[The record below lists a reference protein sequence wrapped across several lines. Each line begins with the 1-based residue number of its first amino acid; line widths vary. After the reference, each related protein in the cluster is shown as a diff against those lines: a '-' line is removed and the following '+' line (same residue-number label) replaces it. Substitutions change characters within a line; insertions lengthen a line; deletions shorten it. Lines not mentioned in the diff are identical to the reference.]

1 MTMLSVDIDE
11 YILPSERRI
20 LRVRG
25 HWALLVKDI
34 SESALAMIVLIVLDT
49 YLPDSAVI
57 DTLTWYGGLVVCVRL
72 SILVADWWIER
83 IVITDKRVMM
93 STGII
98 THRVAMM
105 PLRKVTDLTFQQS
118 VIGRTLGYG
127 TMVLESAGQIQGLNR
142 IEYMPQPDE
151 VYEALTEMIFGD
163 KKQTR
168 SHWLPKPRR

>member
-1 MTMLSVDIDE
+1 MIALDIDD
-11 YILPSERRI
+11 YILPTERRI

-34 SESALAMIVLIVLDT
+34 LESALAMALLMAADA
-49 YLPDSAVI
+49 YLPSSQVI
-57 DTLTWYGGLVVCVRL
+57 DTLTWYAGLVVTLRL
-72 SILVADWWIER
+72 TILVLDWWIER

-105 PLRKVTDLTFQQS
+105 PLRKVTDLTFQQT

-127 TMVLESAGQIQGLNR
+127 TMVVESAGQIQGLNR

-151 VYEALTEMIFGD
+151 IYEALTEMIFGE

-168 SHWLPKPRR
+168 SHLLPKPRR

>member
-1 MTMLSVDIDE
+1 MIALDIDD
-11 YILPSERRI
+11 YILPTERRI

-34 SESALAMIVLIVLDT
+34 LESALAMALLMAVDS
-49 YLPDSAVI
+49 YLPSSQVI
-57 DTLTWYGGLVVCVRL
+57 DTLTWYAGLVVVLRL
-72 SILVADWWIER
+72 TILILDWWIER

-105 PLRKVTDLTFQQS
+105 PLRKVTDLTFQQT

-127 TMVLESAGQIQGLNR
+127 TMVVESAGQIQGLNR

-151 VYEALTEMIFGD
+151 IYEALTEMIFGE

-168 SHWLPKPRR
+168 SHLLPKPRR

>member
-1 MTMLSVDIDE
+1 MIALDIDD
-11 YILPSERRI
+11 YILPTERRI

-34 SESALAMIVLIVLDT
+34 LESALAMALLMAVDA
-49 YLPDSAVI
+49 YLPSSQVI
-57 DTLTWYGGLVVCVRL
+57 DTLTWYAGLVVVLRL
-72 SILVADWWIER
+72 TILVLDWWIER

-105 PLRKVTDLTFQQS
+105 PLRKVTDLTFQQT

-127 TMVLESAGQIQGLNR
+127 TMVVESAGQIQGLNR

-151 VYEALTEMIFGD
+151 IYEALTEMIFGE

-168 SHWLPKPRR
+168 SHLLPKPRR

>member
-1 MTMLSVDIDE
+1 MIAPLDIDD
-11 YILPSERRI
+11 YILPTERRI

-34 SESALAMIVLIVLDT
+34 LESALAMALLMTLDA
-49 YLPDSAVI
+49 YLPSSQVI
-57 DTLTWYGGLVVCVRL
+57 DTLTWYAGLVVVLRL
-72 SILVADWWIER
+72 TILILDWWIER

-127 TMVLESAGQIQGLNR
+127 TMVVESAGQIQGLNR

-151 VYEALTEMIFGD
+151 IYEALTEMIFGD

-168 SHWLPKPRR
+168 SHLLPKPRR

>member
-1 MTMLSVDIDE
+1 
-11 YILPSERRI
+11 
-20 LRVRG
+20 
-25 HWALLVKDI
+25 LVKDI
-34 SESALAMIVLIVLDT
+34 LESALAMALLMAVDA
-49 YLPDSAVI
+49 YLPSSQVI
-57 DTLTWYGGLVVCVRL
+57 DTLTWYAGLVVTLRL
-72 SILVADWWIER
+72 TILVLDWWIER

-105 PLRKVTDLTFQQS
+105 PLRKVTDLTFQQT

-127 TMVLESAGQIQGLNR
+127 TMVVESAGQIQGLNR

-151 VYEALTEMIFGD
+151 IYEALTEMIFGE

-168 SHWLPKPRR
+168 SHLLPKPRR

>member
-1 MTMLSVDIDE
+1 MIALEIDD
-11 YILPSERRI
+11 YILPTERRI

-25 HWALLVKDI
+25 HWALLVKDFL
-34 SESALAMIVLIVLDT
+34 ESALAMALLMAVDA
-49 YLPDSAVI
+49 YLPSSQVI
-57 DTLTWYGGLVVCVRL
+57 DTLTWYAGLVIVLRL
-72 SILVADWWIER
+72 TILVLDWWIER

-105 PLRKVTDLTFQQS
+105 PLRKVTDLTFQQT

-127 TMVLESAGQIQGLNR
+127 TMVVESAGQIQGLNR

-151 VYEALTEMIFGD
+151 IYEALTEMIFGE

-168 SHWLPKPRR
+168 SHLLPKPRR

>member
-1 MTMLSVDIDE
+1 MIALDIDD
-11 YILPSERRI
+11 YILPTERRI

-34 SESALAMIVLIVLDT
+34 LESALAMALLMAVDA
-49 YLPDSAVI
+49 YLPSSQVI
-57 DTLTWYGGLVVCVRL
+57 DTLTWYAGLVVTLRL
-72 SILVADWWIER
+72 TILVLDWWIER

-105 PLRKVTDLTFQQS
+105 PLRKVTDLTFQQT

-127 TMVLESAGQIQGLNR
+127 TMVVESAGQIQGLNR

-151 VYEALTEMIFGD
+151 IYEALTEMIFGE

-168 SHWLPKPRR
+168 SHLLPKPRR

>member
-1 MTMLSVDIDE
+1 MIALDIDD
-11 YILPSERRI
+11 YILPTERRI

-25 HWALLVKDI
+25 HWAVLVKDVL
-34 SESALAMIVLIVLDT
+34 ESVLAMALLVAVDA
-49 YLPDSAVI
+49 YLPSSQVI
-57 DTLTWYGGLVVCVRL
+57 DTLTWYAGLVVVLRL
-72 SILVADWWIER
+72 TILVLDWWIER

-105 PLRKVTDLTFQQS
+105 PLRKVTDLTFQQT

-127 TMVLESAGQIQGLNR
+127 TMVVESAGQIQGLNR

-151 VYEALTEMIFGD
+151 IYEALTEMIFGE

-168 SHWLPKPRR
+168 SHLLPKPRR

>member
-1 MTMLSVDIDE
+1 MIALDIDD
-11 YILPSERRI
+11 YILPTERRI

-34 SESALAMIVLIVLDT
+34 LESALAMALLMAVDA
-49 YLPDSAVI
+49 YLPSSQVI
-57 DTLTWYGGLVVCVRL
+57 DTLTWYAGLVVTLRL
-72 SILVADWWIER
+72 TILVLDWWIER

-105 PLRKVTDLTFQQS
+105 PLRKVTDLTFQQT

-127 TMVLESAGQIQGLNR
+127 TMVVESA
-142 IEYMPQPDE
+142 
-151 VYEALTEMIFGD
+151 
-163 KKQTR
+163 
-168 SHWLPKPRR
+168 

>member
-1 MTMLSVDIDE
+1 MIALDIDD
-11 YILPSERRI
+11 YILPTERRI

-34 SESALAMIVLIVLDT
+34 LESALAIALLMALDA
-49 YLPDSAVI
+49 YLPSSQVI
-57 DTLTWYGGLVVCVRL
+57 DTLTWYAGLVVTLRL
-72 SILVADWWIER
+72 TILVLDWWIER

-105 PLRKVTDLTFQQS
+105 PLRKVTDLTFQQT

-127 TMVLESAGQIQGLNR
+127 TMVVESAGQIQGLNR

-151 VYEALTEMIFGD
+151 IYEALTEMIFGE

-168 SHWLPKPRR
+168 SHLLPKPRR

>member
-1 MTMLSVDIDE
+1 VLAM
-11 YILPSERRI
+11 
-20 LRVRG
+20 
-25 HWALLVKDI
+25 ALLMAVDAYVP
-34 SESALAMIVLIVLDT
+34 SSQ
-49 YLPDSAVI
+49 VI
-57 DTLTWYGGLVVCVRL
+57 DTLTWYAGLVVTLRL
-72 SILVADWWIER
+72 TILVLDWWIER

-105 PLRKVTDLTFQQS
+105 PLRKVTDLTFQQT

-127 TMVLESAGQIQGLNR
+127 TMVVESAGQIQGLNR

-151 VYEALTEMIFGD
+151 IYEALTEMIFGE

-168 SHWLPKPRR
+168 SHLLPKPRR

>member
-1 MTMLSVDIDE
+1 MIALDIDD
-11 YILPSERRI
+11 YILPTERRI

-34 SESALAMIVLIVLDT
+34 LESALAMALLMAVDS
-49 YLPDSAVI
+49 YLPSSQVI
-57 DTLTWYGGLVVCVRL
+57 DTLTWYAGLVVTLRL
-72 SILVADWWIER
+72 TILVLDWWIER

-105 PLRKVTDLTFQQS
+105 PLRKVTDLTFQQT

-127 TMVLESAGQIQGLNR
+127 TMVVESAGQIQGLNR

-151 VYEALTEMIFGD
+151 IYEALTEMIFGE

-168 SHWLPKPRR
+168 SHLLPKPRR

>member
-1 MTMLSVDIDE
+1 MIALDIDD
-11 YILPSERRI
+11 YILPTERRI

-34 SESALAMIVLIVLDT
+34 LESALAMALLMAVDA
-49 YLPDSAVI
+49 YLPSSQVI
-57 DTLTWYGGLVVCVRL
+57 DTLTWYAGLVVVLRL
-72 SILVADWWIER
+72 TILILDWWIER

-105 PLRKVTDLTFQQS
+105 PLRKVTDLTFQQT

-127 TMVLESAGQIQGLNR
+127 TMVVESAGQIQGLNR

-151 VYEALTEMIFGD
+151 IYEALTEMIFGE

-168 SHWLPKPRR
+168 SHLLPKPRR

>member
-1 MTMLSVDIDE
+1 MIALDIDD
-11 YILPSERRI
+11 YILPTERRI

-34 SESALAMIVLIVLDT
+34 LESALAIALLMAADA
-49 YLPDSAVI
+49 YLPSSQVI
-57 DTLTWYGGLVVCVRL
+57 DTLTWYAGLVVVLRL
-72 SILVADWWIER
+72 TILILDWWIER

-105 PLRKVTDLTFQQS
+105 PLRKVTDLTFQQT

-127 TMVLESAGQIQGLNR
+127 TMVVESAGQIQGLNR

-151 VYEALTEMIFGD
+151 IYEALTEMIFGE

-168 SHWLPKPRR
+168 SHLLPKPRR

>member
-1 MTMLSVDIDE
+1 MIALDIDD
-11 YILPSERRI
+11 YILPTERRI

-34 SESALAMIVLIVLDT
+34 LESALAMALLIALDA
-49 YLPDSAVI
+49 YLPSSQVI
-57 DTLTWYGGLVVCVRL
+57 DTLTWYAGLVVTLRL
-72 SILVADWWIER
+72 TILVLDWWIER

-105 PLRKVTDLTFQQS
+105 PLRKVTDLTFQQT

-127 TMVLESAGQIQGLNR
+127 TMVVESAGQIQGLNR

-151 VYEALTEMIFGD
+151 IYEALTEMIFGE

-168 SHWLPKPRR
+168 SHLLPKPRR